1 VTMSEELLINVNDF
15 ETRVALL
22 AGGALQEVHL
32 ARAEGYSLT
41 GNIYLGRVE
50 RVVPGMQAAFV
61 NIGLERPGFLHVRDI
76 EGPRLMLGEEPDRPL
91 DIRDLLHEGQQLM
104 VQVAKDPIASKGAR
118 LTAALAIASRYLVLM
133 PFNEHI
139 GVSQRIEDEAE
150 RERLRR
156 DVAELRSEQTLGLGF
171 IIRTAAEGVD
181 RALLDTDIRVLAR
194 LWEKVVEKKRLVTCP
209 SVVYQEIPVHI
220 RVVRDLAGPHLEH
233 IRIDHVETYQRV
245 RDFVRDFLPEFN
257 DRVHLYQDRRPLF
270 ERYGV
275 EDELQRALEKR
286 VALKSG
292 GYLVVEQT
300 EAMTTIDVNTGGF
313 LGVANLED
321 TVFRTNVEAAQV
333 IPRQLRLRNL
343 GGIIV
348 IDFID
353 MQDEEH
359 QRQVLRAL
367 ERACEGDP
375 ARVRFDGFSSL
386 GLVLMSR
393 KRTRE
398 SLAQQLCEPCGH
410 CSGQGYVKTAQSTCI
425 EAFRAILQDARAR
438 ADGNARLDSGDD
450 MEYLIRAAGPVVD
463 RLLDEDAEQLAALS
477 REIGRAVR
485 LQVEPSYGSG
495 QFDIVLV
502 QNMRRSL

>member
-1 VTMSEELLINVNDF
+1 MTEELLINVNDF

-22 AGGALQEVHL
+22 VGGMLQEVHL

-50 RVVPGMQAAFV
+50 RIVPGMQAAFV
-61 NIGLERPGFLHVRDI
+61 NFGLERPGFLHVRDI
-76 EGPRLMLGEEPDRPL
+76 EGPRLMLGDIEDRPL

-118 LTAALAIASRYLVLM
+118 LTAALAIASRYVVLM
-133 PFNEHI
+133 PFNDHI
-139 GVSQRIEDEAE
+139 GISQRIEDEAE
-150 RERLRR
+150 RERLKREV
-156 DVAELRSEQTLGLGF
+156 DAVRSAHGLGLGF
-171 IIRTAAEGVD
+171 IVRTAAEGCD
-181 RALLDTDIRVLAR
+181 RSVLDTDIRVLAR
-194 LWEKVVEKKRLVTCP
+194 LWEKVLEKKRQVGCP
-209 SVVYQEIPVHI
+209 SMVYQELPVHI
-220 RVVRDLAGPHLEH
+220 RIVRDLAGPKLEH
-233 IRIDHVETYQRV
+233 IRIDHVETFQRV
-245 RDFVRDFLPEFN
+245 SDFVRDFLPEFN
-257 DRVHLYQDRRPLF
+257 ERVHLYQDRRPLF

-275 EDELQRALEKR
+275 EDELGRALDKR

-292 GYLVVEQT
+292 GYVVIEQT

-313 LGVANLED
+313 LGVASLED
-321 TVFRTNVEAAQV
+321 TVYRTNIEAAQV

-359 QRQVLRAL
+359 RRQVLRAL
-367 ERACEGDP
+367 EKACEGDP

-398 SLAQQLCEPCGH
+398 SLVQQLCEPCAH
-410 CSGQGYVKTAQSTCI
+410 CDGLGSVKTAESTCI
-425 EAFRAILQDARAR
+425 EAFRAILQDSRNRRDGDGRATG
-438 ADGNARLDSGDD
+438 DG
-450 MEYLIRAAGPVVD
+450 MEYLIRASGNVVD
-463 RLLDEDAEQLAALS
+463 RLLDEDAEQLAGLS

-485 LQVEPSYGSG
+485 LQVEPSYGPG

-502 QNMRRSL
+502 QEMRRST

>member
-1 VTMSEELLINVNDF
+1 MTEELLINVNDF

-22 AGGALQEVHL
+22 AGGMLQEVHL

-50 RVVPGMQAAFV
+50 RIVPGMQAAFV

-76 EGPRLMLGEEPDRPL
+76 EGPRLMLGDTEDRPP

-118 LTAALAIASRYLVLM
+118 LTAALAIASRYVVLM

-139 GVSQRIEDEAE
+139 GISQRIEDEGE
-150 RERLRR
+150 RERLRSL
-156 DVAELRSEQTLGLGF
+156 VTELRAEQGVGLGL
-171 IIRTAAEGVD
+171 IVRTAAEGVD
-181 RALLDTDIRVLAR
+181 RAVLDTDIRVLVR
-194 LWEKVVEKKRLVTCP
+194 LWEKVLEKKRQVGCP

-220 RVVRDLAGPHLEH
+220 RVIRDLSGPTLEH

-245 RDFVRDFLPEFN
+245 LDFVRDFLPEFVE
-257 DRVHLYQDRRPLF
+257 RVHLYQDPRPLF

-275 EDELQRALEKR
+275 EDELARALTKK

-292 GYLVVEQT
+292 GYLVIEQT
-300 EAMTTIDVNTGGF
+300 EAMTTVDVNTGGF
-313 LGVANLED
+313 LGVASLED
-321 TVFRTNVEAAQV
+321 TVFRTNLEAAQV

-386 GLVLMSR
+386 GLVVMSR

-398 SLAQQLCEPCGH
+398 SLVQQLCEPCTQCEGL
-410 CSGQGYVKTAQSTCI
+410 GIVKTAQSTCI
-425 EAFRAILQDARAR
+425 EAFRAILQDARSQRGGPAG
-438 ADGNARLDSGDD
+438 AGMAY
-450 MEYLIRAAGPVVD
+450 MIRASGGVVD
-463 RLLDEDAEQLAALS
+463 RLLDEDAGQLAALS
-477 REIGRAVR
+477 REIGQAIR
-485 LQVEPSYGSG
+485 LQVEPSYGPG

-502 QNMRRSL
+502 QEMRRST